1 MVCSSYIVGLV
12 LGHNILLLCFIM
24 DPLVVELHLISKG
37 FLTPETSSST
47 EVKIAFLYIYFC
59 LEFYEFILNYFACI
73 DISCAKVKLFP
84 PLRGV

>member
-24 DPLVVELHLISKG
+24 DPLVVEIHLISKG

-47 EVKIAFLYIYFC
+47 EVKIAFFIYIFLLGILRIYF
-59 LEFYEFILNYFACI
+59 
-73 DISCAKVKLFP
+73 KLFCMH
-84 PLRGV
+84 